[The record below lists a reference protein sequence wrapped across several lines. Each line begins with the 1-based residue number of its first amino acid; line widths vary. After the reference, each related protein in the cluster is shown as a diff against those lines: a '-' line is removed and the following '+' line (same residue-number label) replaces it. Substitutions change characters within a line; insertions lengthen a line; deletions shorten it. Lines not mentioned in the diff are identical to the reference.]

1 MLIHRARLG
10 RRATVTGGL
19 AVSLLWVGAGAASA
33 HITVGGSDLAQ
44 GGSDALISFRVPDE
58 SDSAST
64 IELKVQLPSATP
76 IASVLVQ
83 PHAGWTA
90 TQTTTELATPVK
102 TDDGEIS
109 RVVSQI
115 DWKATSTAAGIK
127 PGEFDQFVI
136 IAGLLPKAPLLTFKA
151 IQTYSDGTTTSWIEE
166 AAPGSNAQPEHP
178 APVLTLPAAVTSA
191 SSAPA
196 AVTSASSAPSV
207 GVSATP
213 AATTRAAAGASAGSV
228 TLAIVIAAL
237 GVVLGAAGLATALAT
252 RRRAS

>member
-1 MLIHRARLG
+1 M
-10 RRATVTGGL
+10 V
-19 AVSLLWVGAGAASA
+19 LLP
-33 HITVGGSDLAQ
+33 
-44 GGSDALISFRVPDE
+44 R
-58 SDSAST
+58 
-64 IELKVQLPSATP
+64 ATP

-136 IAGLLPKAPLLTFKA
+136 IGGLLPKAPLLTFKA

-196 AVTSASSAPSV
+196 AAPSV